1 FLCSADRPGGFMDNG
16 IDVSI
21 WFWVAFN
28 AGVLVILAVDLG
40 VFHRNA
46 HAPSVKEAALWSAA
60 WIALS
65 LAFAGF
71 IFAYGGSEPGCAFLA
86 GCVVESSLSVDNI
99 FVIVLLFTYFGLP
112 AAYQHRVLFYG

>member
-1 FLCSADRPGGFMDNG
+1 MLCGPPGGFVDNG

-46 HAPSVKEAALWSAA
+46 HAPSVK
-60 WIALS
+60 
-65 LAFAGF
+65 
-71 IFAYGGSEPGCAFLA
+71 
-86 GCVVESSLSVDNI
+86 
-99 FVIVLLFTYFGLP
+99 GL
-112 AAYQHRVLFYG
+112 